1 MAITIKT
8 PSDVAEEYL
17 LELKSL
23 KPDVNISQEDSD
35 WWIRS
40 RVVGGV
46 VAGVYAD
53 QRLIANDAFP
63 QRARH
68 DALERFLDLYFESG
82 FTPATEANGNVIVS
96 GTIGSTIP
104 AGMQFVYEPNGNSYS
119 ADDTTV
125 MDAATALIAVTS
137 VAVGQAQ
144 NLIGGAELNIP
155 SPPAGVDSEATVDE
169 NGLSDARDPETD
181 TEARERILDRIRNP
195 LSVGRE
201 SDYIQY
207 AKEADSSVVTASVSR
222 YPFGFGTVGVYIT
235 AGTTDIDKA
244 IDEGQTINI
253 IPSDE
258 LVEIVQDYLDINR
271 PVTDCVTVFKPT
283 PLEIDVTVQVRY
295 KQGDGSTILSGQTL
309 TQEELVQ
316 REVKRALYKTPV
328 GGRVFDGEGYVLN
341 SEIEETIDAGLSAE
355 FVTLGKL
362 EILLDRQVNDLSATG
377 ANLLILPSEAPTP
390 GTITV
395 VEM

>member
-1 MAITIKT
+1 MAIVIKT

-23 KPDVNISQEDSD
+23 KPDVNTSQEDSD

-46 VAGVYAD
+46 VSGVYAD

-82 FTPATEANGNVIVS
+82 FTAATNANGNAIVS
-96 GTIGSTIP
+96 GVIGSTVP
-104 AGMQFVYEPNGNSYS
+104 AGMQLVYEPNGNVYT

-125 MDAATALIAVTS
+125 LDAATASIGVTS

-144 NLIGGAELNIP
+144 NLIGGASLNIP
-155 SPPAGVDSEATVDE
+155 SAPAGIDNSATVDS

-181 TEARERILDRIRNP
+181 SEARARILDRIRNP

-207 AKEADSSVVTASVSR
+207 AKEADTSVVTASVSR

-244 IDEGQTINI
+244 VDEGETVNI

-258 LVEIVQDYLDINR
+258 LVQIVQDYLDLNR

-283 PLEIDVTVQVRY
+283 PIEIDVTVQVRY

-316 REVKRALYKTPV
+316 REVKRAIYKTPV
-328 GGRVFDGEGYVLN
+328 GGRVFDGSGYVLN

-355 FVTLGKL
+355 AVTLGKL
-362 EILLDRQVNDLSATG
+362 EILLDRQVDDLAASG